1 MSVIVHDISR
11 RQSSYVGGL
20 QLIGGGEG
28 DAPEVTAAF
37 GWLSKSQG
45 EWRKKKKRKV
55 SKGLRVAACYCLT
68 LCSTEQK
75 HKSVSFQS
83 FTRGS
88 VDHGSY
94 GDASDKTL
102 CCHSLE
108 REWTNGHVAYASKQA
123 SLNPWL
129 NDLKNRFVIPSLQLP
144 ILFIKRLFFFTVFL
158 PYIYFLFF
166 NKHEQI
172 NLDDNV
178 R

>member
-1 MSVIVHDISR
+1 MPIWFNYSTEVCAYLNPNVSTFFFFLITMSFVDNSFLCPSEVP
-11 RQSSYVGGL
+11 
-20 QLIGGGEG
+20 QLRFG
-28 DAPEVTAAF
+28 DFEAPCWTPFEITLEQKPCSTPRATTLSFIDLGKYPEVTAAF

-83 FTRGS
+83 FTRVYGGS

-94 GDASDKTL
+94 GDASDETL

-108 REWTNGHVAYASKQA
+108 REWTN
-123 SLNPWL
+123 
-129 NDLKNRFVIPSLQLP
+129 R
-144 ILFIKRLFFFTVFL
+144 
-158 PYIYFLFF
+158 
-166 NKHEQI
+166 
-172 NLDDNV
+172 
-178 R
+178 